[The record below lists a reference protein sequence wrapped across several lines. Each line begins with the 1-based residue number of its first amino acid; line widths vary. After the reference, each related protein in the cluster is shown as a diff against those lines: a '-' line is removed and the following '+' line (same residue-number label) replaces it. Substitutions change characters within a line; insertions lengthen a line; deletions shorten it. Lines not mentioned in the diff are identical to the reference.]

1 MASMGV
7 GRHGPWDGAE
17 FQQRFDDLAA
27 RGVDVHGE
35 ADFVTALAPRSV
47 LDAGCGSGRVA
58 RELAARGM
66 EVVGV
71 DSEPSMI
78 AEAQRRSPE
87 LEWFVADLAGLS
99 LDRHFEVV
107 IMAGNVPLFTR
118 PGTNPDVV
126 AGCARHVAP
135 GGVLVA
141 GFSLGRGYELD
152 DYDDHCVAAGLTLVE
167 RFATW
172 DRDPFPADGSY
183 AVSIH
188 RAP

>member
-1 MASMGV
+1 MTRSGD
-7 GRHGPWDGAE
+7 GGWDGA
-17 FQQRFDDLAA
+17 QYQGRFDALAA
-27 RGVDVHGE
+27 RGMDVHGE

-152 DYDDHCVAAGLTLVE
+152 DYDDHCVAAGLTLAE